1 MKPNPLAVESALCDK
16 DPMVKINK
24 LEFKHEVL
32 QILQEEC
39 AEVIQAASKCVRFGT
54 EENLLHLEKELGDVL
69 CILDILHQHDMVSLT
84 NLDQFV
90 AEKYEKLEKY
100 SNLLK

>member
-1 MKPNPLAVESALCDK
+1 MSENI
-16 DPMVKINK
+16 KINK
-24 LEFKHEVL
+24 LRFEHEVL

-54 EENLLHLEKELGDVL
+54 EKNLLSLEKEIGDVV
-69 CILDILHQHDMVSLT
+69 CILDIMHKHDMVSHT
-84 NLDQFV
+84 NLDRYII
-90 AEKYEKLEKY
+90 EKYEKLEKY

>member
-1 MKPNPLAVESALCDK
+1 MSENI
-16 DPMVKINK
+16 KINK
-24 LEFKHEVL
+24 LRFEHEVL

-54 EENLLHLEKELGDVL
+54 KENLLHLEKEIGDVV
-69 CILDILHQHDMVSLT
+69 CILDIMHKHDMLSHT
-84 NLDQFV
+84 NLDQYII
-90 AEKYEKLEKY
+90 EKYEKLEKY